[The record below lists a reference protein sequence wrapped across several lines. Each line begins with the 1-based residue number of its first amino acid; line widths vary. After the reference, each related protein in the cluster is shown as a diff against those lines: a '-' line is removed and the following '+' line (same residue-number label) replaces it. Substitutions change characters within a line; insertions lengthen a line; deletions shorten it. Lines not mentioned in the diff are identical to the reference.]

1 MVIAIDG
8 PAGAGKS
15 TVARALATQL
25 GFTYLDSGAMYRC
38 VALLALRRPGADHA
52 ALAAGA
58 EIELGGSGGAV
69 VLDGEDVSSAIRT
82 PEVSHQA
89 SVVAAE
95 PQVRA
100 ALVEKQRGL
109 LAGGDW
115 VAEGRDI
122 GTVVAP
128 GAELKVYLDADPAER
143 ARRRAQ
149 EIGAD
154 EASVL
159 AEQTIRDQRDSSREA
174 SPLRAA
180 EGSTTL
186 DTTGLSVGQVVASI
200 AEMADRLGPEAR

>member
-15 TVARALATQL
+15 TVARALAGRL

-38 VALLALRRPGADHA
+38 VALLTLRRPQDDHA
-52 ALAAGA
+52 ALAVAA
-58 EIELGGSGGAV
+58 SIQLGGAV
-69 VLDGEDVSSAIRT
+69 TLDGENVSELIRS
-82 PEVSHQA
+82 PEVSRQA

-95 PQVRA
+95 PGVRE
-100 ALVEKQRGL
+100 ALVAKQRAL
-109 LAGGDW
+109 LAEGDW

-128 GAELKVYLDADPAER
+128 DAELKVYLDADPVER
-143 ARRRAQ
+143 ARRRAK

-180 EGSTTL
+180 EGSVTL
-186 DTTGLSVGQVVASI
+186 DTTGLGVDEVMSRI
-200 AEMADRLGPEAR
+200 AQLAGRPHPGSR

>member
-1 MVIAIDG
+1 VVIAIDG

-15 TVARALATQL
+15 TVARALASQL

-38 VALLALRRPGADHA
+38 VALLTLRRPEEDHA
-52 ALAAGA
+52 TLAAGA
-58 EIELGGSGGAV
+58 EIELGGPRGAV
-69 VLDGEDVSSAIRT
+69 VLDGEDVSSEIRT
-82 PEVSHQA
+82 PEVSRQA
-89 SVVAAE
+89 SVIAAE
-95 PQVRA
+95 PEMRA

-109 LAGGDW
+109 LAVGDW

-128 GAELKVYLDADPAER
+128 EAELKVYLDADPSER
-143 ARRRAQ
+143 ARRRA
-149 EIGAD
+149 EELGAD

-180 EGSTTL
+180 EGSVTL
-186 DTTGLSVGQVVASI
+186 DTTGLDVNEVVSSI
-200 AEMADRLGPEAR
+200 AALASRAR